1 MSLRNQIIYR
11 IFFSSICILVLGG
24 AIAIW
29 QARQA
34 VTKEVDASVHLA
46 VQFITLGI
54 ADNLCFKYKI
64 CPAFGPLDKPGISRL
79 SCKNR
84 MGN

>member
-1 MSLRNQIIYR
+1 MALTANPQITFRIHTPMSLRNQIIYR
-11 IFFSSICILVLGG
+11 ILFSSICILVLGG

-46 VQFITLGI
+46 LQ
-54 ADNLCFKYKI
+54 
-64 CPAFGPLDKPGISRL
+64 
-79 SCKNR
+79 
-84 MGN
+84 